1 MSTDRP
7 QQMPKPQ
14 VLANFRPEKP
24 ADPRRAAFERSKAKK
39 AKRDGNSAAHLAL
52 VRDLSCCVCPVNVGV
67 EAHHLKTGPAR
78 LERGMGRRAADS
90 RVVPLCSAHH
100 AALESIGSR
109 REPEWFV
116 DFGFAWL
123 EADVINEEHSQIW
136 DLAEALYR
144 VTGSLEAMKLVLE
157 AHKMMARKAM
167 AAAGV

>member
-1 MSTDRP
+1 MTREPP

-39 AKRDGNSAAHLAL
+39 AKREGNSARHLAL
-52 VRDLSCCVCPVNVGV
+52 VRDLTCCVCPVNVGV

-78 LERGMGRRAADS
+78 LERGMGRRASDQRA
-90 RVVPLCSAHH
+90 VPLCAAHH
-100 AALESIGSR
+100 ATLEAMGSR
-109 REPEWFV
+109 RETEWFA
-116 DFGFAWL
+116 DFGYAWL

-144 VTGSLEAMKLVLE
+144 VSGNLDAMKLVLQ
-157 AHKMMARKAM
+157 AHKMMARKAI
-167 AAAGV
+167 ATAGT